1 MFQPILKE
9 EERVDVAAVVR
20 EIVERGEAWAR
31 ENAKAEGRKRPSA
44 QRDLVEA
51 VGNYLGKSRT
61 QGSVNQWKTKANTPG
76 DILLTIALLAH
87 INVDE
92 LLRGRSEASRL
103 DQLEAQQ
110 QRTEETLTEI
120 RGQVR
125 ALHQLQE
132 RQRLTLLVEPPLA
145 GELEPSAPDE

>member
-1 MFQPILKE
+1 MLQAPLR

-76 DILLTIALLAH
+76 DILLTIALLADVN
-87 INVDE
+87 IDE
-92 LLRGRSEASRL
+92 LLRGRSESSRL
-103 DQLEAQQ
+103 DQVEAQQ
-110 QRTEETLTEI
+110 RRTSEALAEI
-120 RGQVR
+120 AQQVR
-125 ALHQLQE
+125 QIREQQD
-132 RQRLTLLVEPPLA
+132 RQRLTLLDDPLLA
-145 GELEPSAPDE
+145 GEPEPRFPGE